1 MILQQTSNESPEFKK
16 KNYSGMISIF
26 FVLLEKST
34 GVGFYVY
41 LSGVIAELHLDDDW
55 VEINVRKNKK
65 KEEFR
70 WFISSPES
78 LCEQGSR
85 FTPAP
90 WPKGQCVKE
99 ERFSSRKNK
108 RKKKFQLTVG
118 KVLEV

>member
-55 VEINVRKNKK
+55 VEINVQKNKK
-65 KEEFR
+65 KR
-70 WFISSPES
+70 
-78 LCEQGSR
+78 
-85 FTPAP
+85 TPLVYLLP
-90 WPKGQCVKE
+90 
-99 ERFSSRKNK
+99 
-108 RKKKFQLTVG
+108 
-118 KVLEV
+118 